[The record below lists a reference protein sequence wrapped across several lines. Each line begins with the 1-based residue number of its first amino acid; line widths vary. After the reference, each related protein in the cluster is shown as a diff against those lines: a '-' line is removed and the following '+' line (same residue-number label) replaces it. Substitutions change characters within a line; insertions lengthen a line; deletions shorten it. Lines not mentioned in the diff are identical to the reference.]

1 MTTRNRDNN
10 FFKIVPPITAICT
23 LYYTLKGMKKKPTN
37 FIPEFV
43 GFLVKTTKKRFALNL
58 GQVEGRAVYWGTA
71 GSCHMQSS
79 RRERITPPAG
89 GAPDKKTP
97 KWVSFYLV
105 PLTRLELVHCCQP
118 GILSPLCLPFHHSG
132 PFGIPCLQNY
142 KVPHGK
148 SQE

>member
-58 GQVEGRAVYWGTA
+58 GQVEEGAVYWGTA
-71 GSCHMQSS
+71 GACLTSS
-79 RRERITPPAG
+79 DRRERIARPQAAPNKSTPYGVLLFGAADETRTRTLLPARDFKSLVS
-89 GAPDKKTP
+89 AIPPQRPFWDTLPP
-97 KWVSFYLV
+97 KL
-105 PLTRLELVHCCQP
+105 
-118 GILSPLCLPFHHSG
+118 
-132 PFGIPCLQNY
+132 
-142 KVPHGK
+142 
-148 SQE
+148 